1 MCNIYF
7 VKLRPNL
14 SGQESGR
21 LGPPMGIISATGP
34 VVIAQR
40 HVDVQRFART
50 GQGHVEDAS
59 LFFETFR

>member
-1 MCNIYF
+1 VFNIYF

-21 LGPPMGIISATGP
+21 LCPPMGIISTTGP
-34 VVIAQR
+34 VVISQR
-40 HVDVQRFART
+40 QVDMKRFART

-59 LFFETFR
+59 LFFETF